1 MIMSIE
7 RRDLITR
14 DMLMAERA
22 TLFVFGD
29 NLARWGKGG
38 QAAAMRDE
46 PNAVG
51 LPTKRSPYAF
61 LTDRDLGSIK
71 EATKRDI
78 KRLEFQLIGGG
89 VVVWPAAGIG
99 TGRAELAA
107 RAPAVLVFYEALLM
121 RLIAIGQTA

>member
-1 MIMSIE
+1 MPIE
-7 RRDLITR
+7 RRDHITR
-14 DMLMAERA
+14 DMLKAERA

-51 LPTKRSPYAF
+51 LPTKRSPYTF

-71 EATKRDI
+71 QATKRDI
-78 KRLEFQLIGGG
+78 KRLEFHLESGC

-99 TGRAELAA
+99 TGLAELAT
-107 RAPAVLVFYEALLM
+107 RAPAVAAFYELLLSSLEQIDQA
-121 RLIAIGQTA
+121 R

>member
-1 MIMSIE
+1 MPVE
-7 RRDLITR
+7 RRGWITR
-14 DMLMAERA
+14 DMLKAERA

-51 LPTKRSPYAF
+51 LPTKRSPHAF
-61 LTDRDLGSIK
+61 LTDRDLGSVK

-78 KRLEFQLIGGG
+78 KRLEFQLLCGG

-99 TGRAELAA
+99 TGLAELATK
-107 RAPAVLVFYEALLM
+107 APAVAAFYEALLT
-121 RLIAIGQTA
+121 RPEQIGQGGGT